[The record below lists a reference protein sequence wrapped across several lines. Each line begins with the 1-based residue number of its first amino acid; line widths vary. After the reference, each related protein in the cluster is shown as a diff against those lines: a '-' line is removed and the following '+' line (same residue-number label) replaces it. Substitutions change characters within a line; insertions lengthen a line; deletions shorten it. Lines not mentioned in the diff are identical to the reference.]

1 MAYIFDKRLKY
12 VENDLEI
19 SEKAKT
25 FEKWLGYMGQG
36 LSI

>member
-1 MAYIFDKRLKY
+1 MAQVFDKRLKY

-19 SEKAKT
+19 SEMAKT
-25 FEKWLGYMGQG
+25 FGKCLRYIGHV